1 MRRRRLLIAVVVV
14 LVLAAGIG
22 LLVWM
27 RARGAPEAV
36 RLLPES
42 DAVIYV
48 NLQPLRTGG
57 AFSALPE
64 AQRAPEYEEFVR
76 GTGFQFER
84 DLDQA
89 AFAVHLPGSPQNPD
103 VETRFSEVFVGRF
116 DYDKLTEYLRRKSR
130 RVEKYQDTEVFT
142 IPVENRTVRVAM
154 LSVDMVAVSNSAQ
167 PRVLESIVDR
177 AREGGLPRGGPQL
190 VREHY
195 RHVPFASLAWTIAA
209 VSRTGRKDFT
219 LPGGFDLPFPQDT
232 TVVGSVRYSGNI
244 NVKLEAFTP
253 SDQDAQSLAD
263 NVKLLLALF
272 RSIQSTTDTK
282 GTDPDV
288 KAFIDSLEAKQEDK
302 QVVLTASISPA
313 FVQKVVRETP
323 ETVAPQPAPEPLP
336 KKRTRPQAKK

>member
-27 RARGAPEAV
+27 RARGAPEAI
-36 RLLPES
+36 RLLPEG

-48 NLQPLRTGG
+48 NLQPLRT
-57 AFSALPE
+57 ANALSSLPE
-64 AQRAPEYEEFVR
+64 VQRAPEYDEFVR

-89 AFAVHLPGSPQNPD
+89 AFAVHLSGSPQNPD

-167 PRVLESIVDR
+167 PKVLESIIDR
-177 AREGGLPRGGPQL
+177 ARQGGLSRGGPQL

-195 RHVPFASLAWTIAA
+195 RHVPFGSLAWTIAA
-209 VSRTGRKDFT
+209 VSRAGRKDFT
-219 LPGGFDLPFPQDT
+219 LPGGFELPFPQNT
-232 TVVGSVRYSGNI
+232 TVVGSVRYTGNI
-244 NVKLEAFTP
+244 NVKLEGFTP
-253 SDQDAQSLAD
+253 TDQDAQNLAD
-263 NVKLLLALF
+263 NLNLVLTLA
-272 RSIQSTTDTK
+272 RSIQSSTDTK
-282 GTDPDV
+282 GADPDV
-288 KAFIDSLEAKQEDK
+288 KAFIDSFEVKHEDNR
-302 QVVLTASISPA
+302 VVLGASISPG
-313 FVQKVVRETP
+313 FVQKILQEAP
-323 ETVAPQPAPEPLP
+323 ETVAPEPAPPP
-336 KKRTRPQAKK
+336 KKQTTPRKR